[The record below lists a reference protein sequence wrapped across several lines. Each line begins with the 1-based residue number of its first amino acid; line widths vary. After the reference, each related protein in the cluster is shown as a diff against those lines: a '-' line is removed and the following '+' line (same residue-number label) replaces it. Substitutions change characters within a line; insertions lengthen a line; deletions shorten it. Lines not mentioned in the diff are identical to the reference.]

1 MSGHLQ
7 AARPYG
13 SPTSMHASLHMPEPN
28 MGPSGMAF
36 PSMAPELYAPPQP
49 LRAPDATSQPA
60 PKAYACSTCGKGF
73 ARRSDLAR
81 HERIHTGVRPHVCE
95 YPNCGKQFIQRSALT
110 VHQRVH
116 TGEKPHMCER
126 CGKPF
131 SDSSSLAR
139 HRRIHSGKRPYKC
152 PYADCQKTFTRRTT
166 LTRHQNHHTGTV
178 EDAARAT
185 AEVLARNSVAR
196 SASARPTRSE
206 GDQISNHGSP
216 LSTPSP
222 AQRTMSMSP
231 SAELA
236 AANGMQHQYNGNS
249 SLPAHMRTD
258 LHSSSPAATTS
269 SGFSS
274 NVRPTSHPNAYGAA
288 PPPTTLE
295 PSIEGSQGPG
305 SAVGSPHMSSVGWAS
320 PSHVAS
326 PAHSNSGGNSS
337 YVYPDP
343 DSSYPTNAAAQGQ
356 MFYSAAMGLQRPGS
370 AEPGA
375 QSAYKPRQNEL
386 WAA

>member
-1 MSGHLQ
+1 MWKGKRNDVTFHNMNDDILTST
-7 AARPYG
+7 
-13 SPTSMHASLHMPEPN
+13 SP
-28 MGPSGMAF
+28 
-36 PSMAPELYAPPQP
+36 Q
-49 LRAPDATSQPA
+49 
-60 PKAYACSTCGKGF
+60 
-73 ARRSDLAR
+73 
-81 HERIHTGVRPHVCE
+81 
-95 YPNCGKQFIQRSALT
+95 
-110 VHQRVH
+110 
-116 TGEKPHMCER
+116 
-126 CGKPF
+126 PF

-139 HRRIHSGKRPYKC
+139 HRRIHTGNRPYRC

-185 AEVLARNSVAR
+185 AEALARNSVAR

-206 GDQISNHGSP
+206 ADKISNHGSP

-222 AQRTMSMSP
+222 GHRTMSMSP
-231 SAELA
+231 TAEMA
-236 AANGMQHQYNGNS
+236 AATSLQHQYNGNS

-258 LHSSSPAATTS
+258 LHGGSPTATTS
-269 SGFSS
+269 SGFSTS
-274 NVRPTSHPNAYGAA
+274 VRPTSHPTAYGAVA
-288 PPPTTLE
+288 PPTTLE
-295 PSIEGSQGPG
+295 PSIESSQGPG
-305 SAVGSPHMSSVGWAS
+305 STVGSPHMSSVGWAS

-356 MFYSAAMGLQRPGS
+356 MFYSSAMGMPRPGS
-370 AEPGA
+370 TEPGA
-375 QSAYKPRQNEL
+375 QSYKPRQNEL